1 MRRGFELLF
10 APRAF
15 LITLLLLP
23 CFGATAA
30 EQRVG
35 EHLFLV
41 RDKPGT
47 STHFQMIVGAGCN
60 DEIGGEC
67 RGVAHYLEHLMLV
80 GRNPEHKEIALRFFS
95 DGSSNGWTS
104 QRATV
109 YVHSMPTREN
119 GPRADLE
126 KLFGFYAARLKDFAV
141 SDADAERER
150 HVVRQEHDWRVASR
164 PFVRLA
170 RRLDRLLV
178 PDHPS
183 GQWVIGTTKD
193 IDGLTLDQARAF
205 HNAWY
210 VINNVDFVIM
220 ADIEPAAL
228 KEIADRALA
237 GLERR
242 ALPPRAS
249 AKQPTIFDGRID
261 ILEQDATIQRP
272 GVYFKKLVRVEEDD
286 VYAIGAVRMLITNF
300 LASRLPGSLYEALVD
315 KGKVAVG
322 SPSITLARVAPKSL
336 TLTIGAAASPDV
348 SPETLLAAIADYVNH
363 LASSSL
369 SADVLGRLK
378 TRYSE
383 GQSAADGDPRLVY
396 SRLVGWL
403 ANRNRYEQLAGFPQ
417 RVDAVSPEQLAPVL
431 KALAGPGRTVTGT
444 LTPTKGSR
452 P

>member
-10 APRAF
+10 APRAL

-104 QRATV
+104 QRATA

-126 KLFGFYAARLKDFAV
+126 KLFEFYAARLKDFAV

-150 HVVRQEHDWRVASR
+150 NVVRQEHDWRVASR

-183 GQWVIGTTKD
+183 GQWVIGTAKD

-205 HNAWY
+205 HRAWY
-210 VINNVDFVIM
+210 VINNVDFVVM

-237 GLERR
+237 SLERR
-242 ALPPRAS
+242 ALPPRAF

-261 ILEQDATIQRP
+261 ILDQDATIQRP

-286 VYAIGAVRMLITNF
+286 VYAIGAVRMLVTNF
-300 LASRLPGSLYEALVD
+300 LASRLPGSLYERWST
-315 KGKVAVG
+315 K
-322 SPSITLARVAPKSL
+322 ARL
-336 TLTIGAAASPDV
+336 
-348 SPETLLAAIADYVNH
+348 
-363 LASSSL
+363 
-369 SADVLGRLK
+369 R
-378 TRYSE
+378 
-383 GQSAADGDPRLVY
+383 
-396 SRLVGWL
+396 
-403 ANRNRYEQLAGFPQ
+403 
-417 RVDAVSPEQLAPVL
+417 
-431 KALAGPGRTVTGT
+431 
-444 LTPTKGSR
+444 
-452 P
+452 